1 MKLLK
6 DYPNPNNIVY
16 KIYGIY
22 DTKTEELIYIG
33 RTEKTLKERFSGHK
47 NKPNM
52 KLWLYIKNNDWSAIE
67 IRMLHLCRFDYTEY
81 ISTELRL
88 IKTHKPLCNL
98 TSAKPTTYF
107 RSF

>member
-6 DYPNPNNIVY
+6 EYPNPNNIVY

-33 RTEKTLKERFSGHK
+33 RTTQTLEKRFLQHK
-47 NKPNM
+47 SRPNLEFM
-52 KLWLYIKNNDWSAIE
+52 RYVKGDWSAIE

-81 ISTELRL
+81 ISTELML
-88 IKTHKPLCNL
+88 IKKHRPCCNIM
-98 TSAKPTTYF
+98 SVMPTTYYRNF
-107 RSF
+107 